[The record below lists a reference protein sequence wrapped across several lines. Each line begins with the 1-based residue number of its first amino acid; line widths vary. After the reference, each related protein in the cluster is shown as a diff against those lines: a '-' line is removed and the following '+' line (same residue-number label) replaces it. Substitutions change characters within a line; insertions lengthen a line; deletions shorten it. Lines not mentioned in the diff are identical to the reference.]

1 MPPAIRWFAGGV
13 VATLVVLALG
23 AWMFVSSGAYPIGAD
38 RPHLP
43 MTLSLI
49 NTLRDKST
57 EAAGKQVS
65 VPALDSPTQVAD
77 GAALYD
83 GHCTGCHLT
92 PGQAATGLST
102 GLYPQPPNLA
112 EDGVDNAGE
121 AFWIIKHGIK
131 LTAMPAWGKTQ
142 TDADIW
148 NLVAFLQHVP
158 TMSSAQYAQS
168 VAKGKA
174 AHGGG

>member
-1 MPPAIRWFAGGV
+1 MSPAFRWFVFGV
-13 VATLVVLALG
+13 ISTLVVLALG
-23 AWMFVSSGAYPIGAD
+23 AGLFVSSGRYAIGAD
-38 RPHLP
+38 QPHLP

-49 NTLRDKST
+49 NALRDKST

-65 VPALDSPTQVAD
+65 VPSLDSPAQIAD

-83 GHCTGCHLT
+83 AHCTGCHLT

-112 EDGVDNAGE
+112 KDGVDKPGE

-148 NLVAFLQHVP
+148 NLVAFLQRVP
-158 TMSSAQYAQS
+158 KMTPAQYVQS
-168 VAKGKA
+168 VAKGKSA
-174 AHGGG
+174 RGGG